1 MHLFW
6 SKTGDFCK
14 EKMEKTNYIVTMDS
28 NSRQFDTM
36 FVIYMPIRYM
46 GSKLWHILTKM
57 LPIML
62 KYELF

>member
-1 MHLFW
+1 
-6 SKTGDFCK
+6 
-14 EKMEKTNYIVTMDS
+14 MDS

-62 KYELF
+62 KYELFDRDFDHTSGFFGP